1 MFRGCSINR
10 LERINEINKD
20 KFEVTIDS
28 LYTELNCITDTLKT
42 VRAENELLKNTII
55 EYRKDKD
62 YYIDANKE
70 LINANKNLSKRPIIK
85 VEKQ

>member
-10 LERINEINKD
+10 LERINEINED

-28 LYTELNCITDTLKT
+28 LYTELNCTIDTLKS

-85 VEKQ
+85 LEK